1 MLRCFSVLVVVH
13 SLSPSLSHVLV
24 GIRGVV
30 SYTAIILQQAMIQ
43 SEGKQT
49 SVRR

>member
-24 GIRGVV
+24 GICVV